1 MGLASAEAT
10 SSYAAG
16 VSHVGVSTTA
26 DGCSEGASVLI
37 ERIMDWAE
45 ANPDFNTDFVEKLA
59 DDLEAKGRLTQRQ
72 IDSLHNIIEK
82 WRVD

>member
-1 MGLASAEAT
+1 MSYTSVLIRDDDNSDEAST
-10 SSYAAG
+10 
-16 VSHVGVSTTA
+16 
-26 DGCSEGASVLI
+26 LI

-45 ANPDFNTDFVEKLA
+45 SNPHFNTDFVEKLA
-59 DDLEAKGRLTQRQ
+59 DDLETKGRLTQRQ